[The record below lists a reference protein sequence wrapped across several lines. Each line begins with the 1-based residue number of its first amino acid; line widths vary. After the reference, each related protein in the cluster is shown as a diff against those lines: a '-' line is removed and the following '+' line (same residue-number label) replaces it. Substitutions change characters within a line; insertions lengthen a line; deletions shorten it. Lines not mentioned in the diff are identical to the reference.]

1 MSLRGKVVAI
11 QVAIADPLRFVG
23 RAIRTICGQAGL
35 ATRLAR
41 VLFTVDRNVRVLLH
55 GFVKKERKTPR
66 AHLEL
71 AKHELKKVGSAE

>member
-1 MSLRGKVVAI
+1 M
-11 QVAIADPLRFVG
+11 
-23 RAIRTICGQAGL
+23 
-35 ATRLAR
+35 
-41 VLFTVDRNVRVLLH
+41 VLLH